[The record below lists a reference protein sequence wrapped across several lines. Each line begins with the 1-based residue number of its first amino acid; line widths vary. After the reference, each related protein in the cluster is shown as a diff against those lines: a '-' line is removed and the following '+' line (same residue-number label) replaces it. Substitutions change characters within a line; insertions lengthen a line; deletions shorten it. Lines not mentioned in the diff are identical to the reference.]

1 MTSGL
6 KFWLLVLAAS
16 LLHAAYAAPPKRAD
30 ALDEQ
35 REQYR
40 AARAA
45 LSRGEVKTFRRLT
58 GGLSEYP
65 LYPYLEYAE
74 LRRRIGTLPQRD
86 VEAFLGRYGDDLLG
100 VRLRNAWLDTL
111 AAKQRWPDY
120 LRYSTDAT
128 SSTPERRCE
137 RAWAMLKSGET
148 ARAMEEA
155 TRIWLSPRSLPK
167 VCDRLFSTWIERGN
181 PDADVAWR
189 RFHLAVSADQ
199 QQLARYLLRFL
210 DPAQRKDAELCLA
223 IRERPSLVGE
233 RARFARENP
242 RASQVVEYG
251 LSRLA
256 AQDAA
261 AARALFSTYAREGYL
276 TEEAQRLLSRRIA
289 SGLAR
294 TSNSTALEWAMGL
307 EAAIRSEELSEDM
320 VRYAMRDGEWERI
333 TEVLH
338 LIPEPLRQQ
347 SRWRYWTS
355 RGLEATGTS
364 ANAAE
369 VRRQYEALGA
379 ERSYYG
385 FLAADRIGVGYSMQ
399 HEPVPVGARELD
411 RIARHP
417 GIRRARELWLI
428 GEQLDSRRE
437 WFHTLPRLN
446 DRERVAAGKLAAT
459 WGWHPLSIG
468 ALIAAEDWNDLELRF
483 PLAYDEAFSRA
494 SRQTRIDDTLLYAVA
509 RQESAFNA
517 TIRSPAGALG
527 LMQLM
532 PATARETARRAGIPY
547 QGTQDL
553 LNPSTNVTLGS
564 RYMRSMLDDFQQ
576 NRILAAAAYNAGPAR
591 VRRWLR
597 NMPAEVEHDLF
608 VETIPFRE
616 TRQYVQ
622 NVLSFAVIYAYLQG
636 RSTVLVLPEEKR
648 IVNPYRERST
658 G

>member
-6 KFWLLVLAAS
+6 RYWLLVLAAT
-16 LLHAAYAAPPKRAD
+16 LLHAAYAAPPHRAD
-30 ALDEQ
+30 ALDAQ

-40 AARAA
+40 AARVA
-45 LSRGEVKTFRRLT
+45 LSRGDVKTFRRLA

-74 LRRRIGTLPQRD
+74 LRRRIGTLPRRD
-86 VEAFLGRYGDDLLG
+86 VEAFLRRYDDDLLG
-100 VRLRNAWLDTL
+100 LRLRNAWLDTL
-111 AAKQRWPDY
+111 AAKQRWEDY
-120 LRYSTDAT
+120 LQFTTDAT
-128 SSTPERRCE
+128 SATSERQCE
-137 RAWAMLKSGET
+137 RAWAMLKSGDT
-148 ARAMEEA
+148 ARAMDA
-155 TRIWLSPRSLPK
+155 TTRIWLSPKSLPK
-167 VCDRLFSTWIERGN
+167 VCDRLFSAWMGRGN
-181 PDADVAWR
+181 PDSDVAWR
-189 RFHLAVSADQ
+189 RFHLAISADQ
-199 QQLARYLLRFL
+199 LQLARYLLRFL
-210 DPAQRKDAELCLA
+210 DPAQRKDAELCLT
-223 IRERPSLVGE
+223 IRQRPSVVGE
-233 RARFARENP
+233 RARFARDNP
-242 RASQVVEYG
+242 RAPQLVEYG

-261 AARALFSTYAREGYL
+261 AARGLFSEYTRDGYL
-276 TEEAQRLLSRRIA
+276 TEEAQRVLSRRIA

-294 TSNSTALEWAMGL
+294 TSNSTAVEWALGL
-307 EAAIRSEELSEDM
+307 DAAIRGEELSEDI
-320 VRYAMRDGEWERI
+320 VRYAMRDGEWRQI

-338 LIPEPLRQQ
+338 VVPEPLSRQ

-355 RGLEATGTS
+355 RSLEAAGMS
-364 ANAAE
+364 ANAPE
-369 VRRQYEALGA
+369 VRPEYEALST

-385 FLAADRIGVGYSMQ
+385 FLAADRIGAGYTMQ

-411 RIARHP
+411 RIAGHP

-428 GEQLDSRRE
+428 GEQLNSRRE
-437 WFHTLPRLN
+437 WFHTMSRLS
-446 DRERVAAGKLAAT
+446 DEERVAAGKLAAT
-459 WGWHPLSIG
+459 WGWYPLSIG

-483 PLAYDEAFSRA
+483 PLAYDEEFSNA
-494 SRQTRIDDTLLYAVA
+494 ARQTRIDETLLYAIA

-517 TIRSPAGALG
+517 SIRSPAGALG

-532 PATARETARRAGIPY
+532 PATAQQTARRAGIRY

-553 LNPSTNVTLGS
+553 LNPSTNVSLGS

-597 NMPAEVEHDLF
+597 TMPPEVEHDIF

-636 RSTVLVLPEEKR
+636 RSAVLVQPEEKR
-648 IVNPYRERST
+648 IVNPYRERSN